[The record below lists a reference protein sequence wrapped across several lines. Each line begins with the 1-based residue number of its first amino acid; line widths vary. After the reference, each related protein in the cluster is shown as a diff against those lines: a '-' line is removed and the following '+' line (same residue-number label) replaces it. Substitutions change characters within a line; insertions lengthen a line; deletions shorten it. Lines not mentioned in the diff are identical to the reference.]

1 MTKPTKTSATP
12 YDHLPLD
19 RLPRDF
25 VERLLA
31 LGDMQA
37 AFLEDALA
45 KGVPDRARL
54 REGLETYGRL
64 RLDILNYLGE
74 DPASEELM
82 PLPVALHDS

>member
-1 MTKPTKTSATP
+1 M
-12 YDHLPLD
+12 
-19 RLPRDF
+19 
-25 VERLLA
+25 
-31 LGDMQA
+31 
-37 AFLEDALA
+37 EDAIA